1 MQVDMKNTIA
11 LVDIS
16 AIAHAI
22 WHTSETEV
30 NRDQISA
37 SIMARVHSVTRGFTY
52 VAVCCDS
59 REKTFR
65 HDIDPQYKAN
75 RPERNA
81 GLYFQLDRAI
91 AKLQE
96 DGFIVWA
103 HPGFEADDVIATAV
117 ACADAQ
123 GVPTLVIS
131 SDKDLL
137 QLVSD
142 TTLVKSV
149 RDGSIIDADGVTEK
163 LGVSPGQVRDFITLM
178 GDKSDNIPGASGVGK
193 VTAAKLLKKFG
204 SIDDIY
210 SSVVFP
216 DPMPF
221 PDDDQAPLKDAATAA
236 GLTPSTMR
244 SLFDFRVQYP
254 TSRDLVTL
262 RTNVPID
269 FASVLSSDDR
279 VDGADAVPEEEFD
292 MDAEMPGE
300 DVFVE
305 AVGSVGPTQ
314 AHVTEVKSLPGPVK
328 ALSLMDPLAVKAI
341 EGEIVWERQLEPR
354 SLNQA
359 WKLAEILDQSKL
371 FLAAYPNAQA
381 CMTTLLAGRELGL
394 ATMASMR
401 GFHMIDGKATLS
413 AQLMVGLLLGSGKV
427 EYFEMIESTDKTC
440 TFEAKRIGGRNPVKL
455 THTIEMAERAGLVR
469 PNSNW
474 TRSPE
479 DMLVA
484 RCSSRLAKIV
494 APDVLFAMYTPE
506 EVLELREVS

>member
-65 HDIDPQYKAN
+65 HEIDPQYKAN

-279 VDGADAVPEEEFD
+279 GDGADAVPEETFD
-292 MDAEMPGE
+292 METSEMPE
-300 DVFVE
+300 EVE
-305 AVGSVGPTQ
+305 AKVESSEPTQ
-314 AHVTEVKSLPGPVK
+314 AHVEEAQPLPAPPK
-328 ALSLMDPLAVKAI
+328 ALSLRDHEPRAV
-341 EGEIVWERQLEPR
+341 EGEIVWERRLEPR
-354 SLNQA
+354 DMREA
-359 WKLAEILDQSKL
+359 WKLAEVLDRSRL
-371 FLAAYPNAQA
+371 FLSSYPNAAA
-381 CMTTLLAGRELGL
+381 CMTALLAGADFGL
-394 ATMASMR
+394 SSMASMR
-401 GFHMIDGKATLS
+401 GFHMIDGKATMS

-440 TFEAKRIGGRNPVKL
+440 TFEAKRVGGRNPTKL